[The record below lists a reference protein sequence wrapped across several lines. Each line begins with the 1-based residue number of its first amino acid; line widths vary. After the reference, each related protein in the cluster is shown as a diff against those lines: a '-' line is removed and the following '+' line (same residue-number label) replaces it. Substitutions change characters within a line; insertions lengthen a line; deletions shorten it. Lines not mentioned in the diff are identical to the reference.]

1 MAQGGHEK
9 VGEVTSLFTSV
20 GQLPVTNLDLQFKNI
35 NLL

>member
-20 GQLPVTNLDLQFKNI
+20 AQLIIILITSWLREDMRR
-35 NLL
+35 